1 MSSYDVAWN
10 VMCYVA
16 AIAVLLCFVLYM
28 MAEIRAGKERQQKA
42 SPFNRAR
49 SMINGL
55 AEDSRLHHDSPK
67 RVDASEALEFVKG
80 YVRALDD
87 NLLISEAESVAI
99 RNELKRWPET
109 LLAE

>member
-1 MSSYDVAWN
+1 MKAFFAAFAIVVCSGTVSAATQYD
-10 VMCYVA
+10 YD
-16 AIAVLLCFVLYM
+16 Y
-28 MAEIRAGKERQQKA
+28 
-42 SPFNRAR
+42 
-49 SMINGL
+49 
-55 AEDSRLHHDSPK
+55 
-67 RVDASEALEFVKG
+67 FVKG